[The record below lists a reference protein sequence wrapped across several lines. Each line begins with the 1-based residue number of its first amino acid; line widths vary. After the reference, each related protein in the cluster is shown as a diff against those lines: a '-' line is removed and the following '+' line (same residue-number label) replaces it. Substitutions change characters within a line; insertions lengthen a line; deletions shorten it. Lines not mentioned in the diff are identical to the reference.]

1 MFMGKIFRGQD
12 IYEINGF
19 QATAKCF
26 MLFTDADILECSL
39 KQQDDK
45 MGFLQLQISKK
56 TVTKC
61 LKNLQNTKAIL
72 KYIFREH
79 LKENDIPSFWFAFF
93 CNNKAKYLSS
103 NNKK

>member
-26 MLFTDADILECSL
+26 MLFTDADISR
-39 KQQDDK
+39 QQNGVSAAANK
-45 MGFLQLQISKK
+45 YENCNQMPQKP
-56 TVTKC
+56 TKY
-61 LKNLQNTKAIL
+61 KSNFKVH
-72 KYIFREH
+72 FREH
-79 LKENDIPSFWFAFF
+79 LKENDIPSFCFAFFFF